1 MTIQYEIFVLYFL
14 LHLYNRQF
22 EIYVSSVGLVRELP
36 SIKNQVSQSRIRVF
50 PFLREPMR
58 KTESERR
65 LENECKKSND

>member
-1 MTIQYEIFVLYFL
+1 M
-14 LHLYNRQF
+14 
-22 EIYVSSVGLVRELP
+22 YVSSAGLVRELP

-65 LENECKKSND
+65 LENECKKSNN